1 MKAVMCE
8 KYGSADVL
16 CIMDVPKPEPQD
28 NEVLIKIHE
37 SLATPSDVASRKG
50 EPAMIRLFS
59 GLTRPKSIL
68 GTDLAGE
75 VEAIGKDVTTF
86 KTGDRVFGA
95 TSPNSAANAQYVC
108 LPEDGVLAKVPD
120 GLPYE
125 ATAGFCDAAMTAL
138 SFLRDTAN
146 VQSGQKVLIN
156 GASGAIGTFAI
167 QLAKHF
173 NAEVTGVC
181 SIANIELVKSLGADH
196 VIDYKKQDFTQES
209 EAYDIIFDAVGKS
222 SFSAS
227 KNALKSGGIYMTTV
241 PDLAIL
247 LQMLWTGLFG
257 SKKAKFAATGLSQTR
272 EKLDFLKELLA
283 AGKLKSI
290 IDRRYP
296 LDRIADAHRYIET
309 GHKKGNIVITVSH
322 T

>member
-16 CIMDVPKPEPQD
+16 RIMDVPKPEPKD

-37 SLATPSDVASRKG
+37 TLATPSDVASRKG
-50 EPAMIRLFS
+50 EPAMIRIFS
-59 GLTRPKSIL
+59 GLARPKSIL

-75 VEAIGKDVTTF
+75 VETVGVNVTTF
-86 KTGDRVFGA
+86 KPGDRVFGA

-108 LPEDGVLAKVPD
+108 LPQDGVLATIPD
-120 GLPYE
+120 GMPYE

-138 SFLRDTAN
+138 TFLRDSAGLHT
-146 VQSGQKVLIN
+146 GQKILIN

-173 NAEVTGVC
+173 GAEVTSVC
-181 SIANIELVKSLGADH
+181 STANMEFVQTLGADH
-196 VIDYKKQDFTQES
+196 VIDYKKQDFSQNTA
-209 EAYDIIFDAVGKS
+209 AYDVVFDAVGKS

-227 KNALKSGGIYMTTV
+227 KNALKPGGIYLTTV
-241 PDLAIL
+241 PDPSIL
-247 LQMLWTGLFG
+247 FQTLWTGLFG
-257 SKKAKFAATGLSQTR
+257 SKKAKFVATGLSQTR
-272 EKLDFLKELLA
+272 EKLDFLAGLLK

-290 IDRRYP
+290 VDRRYP
-296 LDRIADAHRYIET
+296 LEQIADAHRYIET

-322 T
+322 

>member
-16 CIMDVPKPEPQD
+16 CIMDVPKPEAKD
-28 NEVLIKIHE
+28 KEVLIKIHE

-50 EPAMIRLFS
+50 EPALIRLFS
-59 GLTRPKSIL
+59 GLTSPKSIL

-75 VEAIGKDVTTF
+75 VEAVGKDVTAF
-86 KTGDRVFGA
+86 KPGDRVFGA

-108 LPEDGVLAKVPD
+108 LPQDGVLTKMPE

-138 SFLRDTAN
+138 TFLRDTAGLGA
-146 VQSGQKVLIN
+146 GQKVLIN
-156 GASGAIGTFAI
+156 GASGAIGSFAI

-181 SIANIELVKSLGADH
+181 STANIEFIKSLGVDH
-196 VIDYKKQDFTQES
+196 VIDYKKHDFSQNAA
-209 EAYDIIFDAVGKS
+209 AYDVIFDAVGKS
-222 SFSAS
+222 SFAAS
-227 KNALKSGGIYMTTV
+227 KNALKAGGIYLTTV

-247 LQMLWTGLFG
+247 LQMLWTGLFS
-257 SKKAKFAATGLSQTR
+257 SKKAKFVATGLSQTR
-272 EKLDFLKELLA
+272 EKLDFLTELLK

-290 IDRRYP
+290 VDRRYP
-296 LDRIADAHRYIET
+296 LEDIADAHRYIET

-322 T
+322 

>member
-16 CIMDVPKPEPQD
+16 RIMDVTKPEAKD
-28 NEVLIKIHE
+28 KEVLIKIHE

-50 EPAMIRLFS
+50 EPALIRLFS

-75 VEAIGKDVTTF
+75 VEAVGKDVTAF
-86 KTGDRVFGA
+86 EPGDRVFGA
-95 TSPNSAANAQYVC
+95 TSPNSAANGQYVC
-108 LPEDGVLAKVPD
+108 LPQDGVLTKMPE

-138 SFLRDTAN
+138 TFLRDSAKLGT
-146 VQSGQKVLIN
+146 GQKILIN
-156 GASGAIGTFAI
+156 GASGAIGSFAI

-173 NAEVTGVC
+173 GAEVTGVC
-181 SIANIELVKSLGADH
+181 STANIEFVKSLGADH
-196 VIDYKKQDFTQES
+196 VIDYKKQDFSQNAA
-209 EAYDIIFDAVGKS
+209 AYDIIFDAVGKS
-222 SFSAS
+222 SFAVS
-227 KNALKSGGIYMTTV
+227 KNALKAGGIYLTTV
-241 PDLAIL
+241 PDLPIL
-247 LQMLWTGLFG
+247 FHTLWTSLFG
-257 SKKAKFAATGLSQTR
+257 NKKAKFVATGLSQTR
-272 EKLDFLKELLA
+272 EKLDFLTELLK

-296 LDRIADAHRYIET
+296 LEDIADAHRYIET

-322 T
+322 